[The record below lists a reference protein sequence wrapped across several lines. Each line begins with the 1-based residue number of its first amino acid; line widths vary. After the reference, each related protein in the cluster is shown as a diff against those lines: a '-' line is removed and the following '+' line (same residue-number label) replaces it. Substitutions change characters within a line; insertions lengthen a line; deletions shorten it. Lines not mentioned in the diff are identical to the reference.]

1 MHFKAPRMVLAS
13 AGGVSHEQLG
23 ALAQKYL
30 SGVSAQYTL
39 GIPAATPSRY
49 TGSELRMRDDDV
61 PLAYLAFAVQGCAA
75 TSPDYVPL
83 LVARDYVGRWE
94 RSSGGGHHH
103 ASKLVQALVDYDNRA
118 LSFNSFNLSY
128 SDTGL
133 WGIQFVADRFGI
145 DDAITEIQKNWLKL
159 ATGSSDFEVERA
171 KNQLK
176 TNLALQLEGTTP
188 VADEIGRQV
197 LLYGR
202 RLSLQE
208 LFTRIDLVDSK
219 QVREVGLKY
228 IYDRCP
234 AIAAVGPIEDLRPY
248 NRVRG
253 NMWWFRY

>member
-1 MHFKAPRMVLAS
+1 M
-13 AGGVSHEQLG
+13 SHEQLG

-61 PLAYLAFAVQGCAA
+61 PLAYMAFAVQGCAA

-133 WGIQFVADRFGI
+133 WSARALSCANSVARLNLMNLCALYLGVSSLWPT
-145 DDAITEIQKNWLKL
+145 ASESTTQSLKSRR
-159 ATGSSDFEVERA
+159 TGA
-171 KNQLK
+171 
-176 TNLALQLEGTTP
+176 
-188 VADEIGRQV
+188 
-197 LLYGR
+197 
-202 RLSLQE
+202 
-208 LFTRIDLVDSK
+208 
-219 QVREVGLKY
+219 
-228 IYDRCP
+228 
-234 AIAAVGPIEDLRPY
+234 
-248 NRVRG
+248 
-253 NMWWFRY
+253 